1 MERSPGD
8 VISQIASYGRP
19 TLVSGLM
26 ARAVTPAAVAPTL
39 QDRPQPAPAQHMPS
53 TVALAPAAMSALV
66 EAQARLAQ
74 DAPVLL
80 RQDTAEKLDQLI
92 AQLEAAS
99 GSADAAEL
107 AAPFTVRRLQA
118 ARDAL
123 SPSLI
128 DLQA

>member
-1 MERSPGD
+1 M
-8 VISQIASYGRP
+8 ISQIASYGRP
-19 TLVSGLM
+19 NPLSGMM
-26 ARAVTPAAVAPTL
+26 ARAVAPAAAAPTS
-39 QDRPQPAPAQHMPS
+39 QDRPQPPSGQHMPS
-53 TVALAPAAMSALV
+53 TVALAPAALSALA

-74 DAPVLL
+74 DAPILQ
-80 RQDTAEKLDQLI
+80 RQDTVQKLDQLI
-92 AQLEAAS
+92 AQLEAAA
-99 GSADAAEL
+99 GSDGAAEL